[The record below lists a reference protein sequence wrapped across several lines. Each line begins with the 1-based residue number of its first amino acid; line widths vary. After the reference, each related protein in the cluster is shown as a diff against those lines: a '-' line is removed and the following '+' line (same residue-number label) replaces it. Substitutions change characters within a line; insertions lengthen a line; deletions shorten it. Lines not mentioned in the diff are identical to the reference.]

1 MNISTNYC
9 LLILCLVGIFSVSK
23 TSIEAKAIETIRL
36 DSSEVIDF
44 PEEFP
49 EDFDFQKEFFQ
60 YVSSG
65 WFPIPF
71 ARQAV
76 LVGLNASSKI
86 DEVRNMRSAGFVPT
100 TNPLQGNVFFRDR
113 YRAFPDDYFY
123 TVDPFSTEITEE
135 QSIVS
140 PYLNE
145 YSVDYI
151 LQGYLPLYA
160 QFRTGYRES
169 RSVLTSLDTSRSYLT
184 LAGNKKNF
192 TEITTIDI
200 FERRWFF
207 TPKLMIPL
215 YGLYAITEDQS
226 ISSVYYLFGSYDME
240 YVFSVE
246 VHQYAQLAD
255 VKQELRYENGTDV
268 QTIELKEHLSTLNKF
283 RTNLNVGGG
292 IDFSIDNFRLQLE
305 LYAGY
310 PTRSILN
317 DASWREFP
325 WGVRFLLG
333 AEF

>member
-1 MNISTNYC
+1 MKKSIHFVF
-9 LLILCLVGIFSVSK
+9 LVLCGVMFLFNGAELCATKPPKIP
-23 TSIEAKAIETIRL
+23 IEN
-36 DSSEVIDF
+36 DQDIDF

-65 WFPIPF
+65 WFAIPF

-76 LVGLNASSKI
+76 LVGLNGSSKI

-113 YRAFPDDYFY
+113 YRAFPEDYFY

-135 QSIVS
+135 QSLLS
-140 PYLNE
+140 PYQSE
-145 YSVDYI
+145 YSIDYI
-151 LQGYLPLYA
+151 VQGYIPVYA

-169 RSVLTSLDTSRSYLT
+169 QSVLTSLDTSRSYLT

-192 TEITTIDI
+192 TEITTIDV
-200 FERRWFF
+200 FERRLFF
-207 TPKLMIPL
+207 TPKVVVPV
-215 YGLYAITEDQS
+215 YGLYAITEDQT
-226 ISSVYYLFGSYDME
+226 ISSVYYLFGAYDME
-240 YVFSVE
+240 YVFSID

-268 QTIELKEHLSTLNKF
+268 QTIEFKEELSTLKKF
-283 RTNLNVGGG
+283 RTNLHVGGG
-292 IDFSIDNFRLQLE
+292 MDFSIDNFRLQLE

-310 PTRSILN
+310 PNGSILT

-325 WGVRFLLG
+325 WGLRFLLG
-333 AEF
+333 VDF

>member
-1 MNISTNYC
+1 MSNCVKY
-9 LLILCLVGIFSVSK
+9 LILILSGVVCFLISSDVFATRPSK
-23 TSIEAKAIETIRL
+23 NPTEN
-36 DSSEVIDF
+36 DQDIDF

-65 WFPIPF
+65 WLPTPFP
-71 ARQAV
+71 RQAV
-76 LVGLNASSKI
+76 LVGLNGSSKI

-135 QSIVS
+135 QSLLS
-140 PYLNE
+140 PYQSE
-145 YSVDYI
+145 YSIDYI
-151 LQGYLPLYA
+151 IQGYLPIYA

-169 RSVLTSLDTSRSYLT
+169 QSVLTSLDTSRSYLT

-200 FERRWFF
+200 FERRLFI
-207 TPKLMIPL
+207 TPRLVIPL

-226 ISSVYYLFGSYDME
+226 ISSVYYLFGAYDLE
-240 YVFSVE
+240 YVFSID
-246 VHQYAQLAD
+246 VHQYTQLAD

-268 QTIELKEHLSTLNKF
+268 QTIQFKDELSTLNRF
-283 RTNLNVGGG
+283 RTNLHFGGG
-292 IDFSIDNFRLQLE
+292 IDFSIDNFRLQTE

-310 PTRSILN
+310 PNGSILT

-325 WGVRFLLG
+325 WGFRFLLG
-333 AEF
+333 VEF

>member
-1 MNISTNYC
+1 M
-9 LLILCLVGIFSVSK
+9 LVIMPNNHIIAK
-23 TSIEAKAIETIRL
+23 TFETSLL
-36 DSSEVIDF
+36 DSTEEIDF

-65 WFPIPF
+65 WLPTPFPKQSI
-71 ARQAV
+71 
-76 LVGLNASSKI
+76 LVGLNSSLKV

-113 YRAFPDDYFY
+113 YRSFPDDYFT
-123 TVDPFSTEITEE
+123 TVDPFSTEMTEE
-135 QSIVS
+135 QSLVA

-145 YSVDYI
+145 YSLEYV
-151 LQGYLPLYA
+151 LQGYIPVYT

-169 RSVLTSLDTSRSYLT
+169 RSVLTSMDTSRSYLA
-184 LAGNKKNF
+184 LSGNKKNF

-207 TPKLMIPL
+207 TPKLMIPV

-226 ISSVYYLFGSYDME
+226 ISSVYYLFGAYDME
-240 YVFSVE
+240 YAFSIE

-268 QTIELKEHLSTLNKF
+268 QTIEIKEQLSTLNKF
-283 RTNLNVGGG
+283 RTNLHIGSGV
-292 IDFSIDNFRLQLE
+292 DFSVDNFRLQLE

-310 PTRSILN
+310 PTRSILS

-325 WGVRFLLG
+325 WGIRFSLG

>member
-1 MNISTNYC
+1 MSNC
-9 LLILCLVGIFSVSK
+9 LKYLILILSGVVCFLI
-23 TSIEAKAIETIRL
+23 
-36 DSSEVIDF
+36 SSDVFATRPPKNLTENDQDIDF

-65 WFPIPF
+65 WLPTPFP
-71 ARQAV
+71 RQAV
-76 LVGLNASSKI
+76 LIGLNGSSKI

-135 QSIVS
+135 QSLLS
-140 PYLNE
+140 PYQSE
-145 YSVDYI
+145 YSIDYI
-151 LQGYLPLYA
+151 IQGYLPIYA

-169 RSVLTSLDTSRSYLT
+169 QSVLTSLDTSRSYLT

-200 FERRWFF
+200 FERRLFF
-207 TPKLMIPL
+207 TPRLVIPI

-226 ISSVYYLFGSYDME
+226 ISSVYYLFGAYDLE
-240 YVFSVE
+240 YVFSID
-246 VHQYAQLAD
+246 VHQYTQLAD

-268 QTIELKEHLSTLNKF
+268 QTIQFKDELSTLNRF
-283 RTNLNVGGG
+283 RTNLHFGGG
-292 IDFSIDNFRLQLE
+292 IDFSIDNFRLQTE

-310 PTRSILN
+310 PNGSILT

-325 WGVRFLLG
+325 WGFRFLLG
-333 AEF
+333 VEF

>member
-1 MNISTNYC
+1 MRNYVKYVV
-9 LLILCLVGIFSVSK
+9 LILSGAFCFFISNELLATRPPKIP
-23 TSIEAKAIETIRL
+23 TEN
-36 DSSEVIDF
+36 DQDIDF

-65 WFPIPF
+65 WLPTPFP
-71 ARQAV
+71 RQAV
-76 LVGLNASSKI
+76 LVGLNGSSKI

-135 QSIVS
+135 QSLLS
-140 PYLNE
+140 PYQSE
-145 YSVDYI
+145 YSIDYI
-151 LQGYLPLYA
+151 IQGYIPVYA

-169 RSVLTSLDTSRSYLT
+169 QSVLTSLDTSRSYLT

-192 TEITTIDI
+192 TEITTIDV
-200 FERRWFF
+200 FERRLFF
-207 TPKLMIPL
+207 TPRLVIPI

-226 ISSVYYLFGSYDME
+226 ISSVYYLFGAYDME
-240 YVFSVE
+240 YVFSID

-255 VKQELRYENGTDV
+255 VKQELRYDNGTDV
-268 QTIELKEHLSTLNKF
+268 QTIQFKDELSTLNRF
-283 RTNLNVGGG
+283 RTNLHFGGG
-292 IDFSIDNFRLQLE
+292 IDFSVDNFRLQTE

-310 PTRSILN
+310 PNGSILT

-333 AEF
+333 VEF